1 KNCRA
6 DRDDRGLMLLQ
17 CLANHG
23 YSGSP
28 ILADIDGTPAV
39 IGILSAIQEEKRLSI
54 AASASQFEA
63 AVREAI
69 AAESAPA
76 R

>member
-1 KNCRA
+1 
-6 DRDDRGLMLLQ
+6 MVLQ

-28 ILADIDGTPAV
+28 ILADIDGSPAV
-39 IGILSAIQEEKRLSI
+39 IGILSAIQEEKRLSF

-63 AVREAI
+63 AIKDAI
-69 AAESAPA
+69 GAESAPA